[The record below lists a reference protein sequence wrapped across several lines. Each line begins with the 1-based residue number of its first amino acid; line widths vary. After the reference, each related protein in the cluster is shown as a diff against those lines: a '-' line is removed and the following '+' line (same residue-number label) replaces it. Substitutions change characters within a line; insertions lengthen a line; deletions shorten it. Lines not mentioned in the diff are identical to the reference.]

1 MDFFRRPA
9 KENPGGRQERN
20 LPENLRIGAE
30 YGILMEK
37 TAEARAREEK
47 RFGMVTYEVRING
60 IDVTARYSDRAVRE
74 IFLPLLRKLTALQ
87 KEKGKRLL
95 LMLAAPPG
103 AGKSTLLSFLEQLS
117 RSDETLCPIQA
128 IGMDGFHRRQEY
140 LQSHET
146 LRDGKRISLVEI
158 KGAPITFDLER
169 LSESIKKAAS
179 GAVCGWPVYD
189 RLLHN
194 PVENA
199 VTVDSAIVALEG
211 NYLLLDENGWRDLS
225 GYADDTVSVRA
236 EEEMLRDRLIE
247 RRMKTGVSRE
257 NSIRF
262 VDFSDM
268 PNVRLCLQKTMPAD
282 TQLSIGPDGDYHV
295 SPE

>member
-1 MDFFRRPA
+1 
-9 KENPGGRQERN
+9 
-20 LPENLRIGAE
+20 
-30 YGILMEK
+30 
-37 TAEARAREEK
+37 
-47 RFGMVTYEVRING
+47 MVTYEVRING

-103 AGKSTLLSFLEQLS
+103 AGKSTLLSFLERLS

-158 KGAPITFDLER
+158 KGAPITFDLDR

-211 NYLLLDENGWRDLS
+211 NYLLLDEDGWRDLS
-225 GYADDTVSVRA
+225 AFADYTVSVQA
-236 EEEMLRDRLIE
+236 QEETLRSRLID
-247 RRMKTGVSRE
+247 RRVKTGVDRE
-257 NSIRF
+257 AAERF

-268 PNVRLCLQKTMPAD
+268 PNVRLCLSRTLPAD
-282 TQLSIGPDGDYHV
+282 LRLRVSADGDY
-295 SPE
+295 EII